1 MFERFSLYLF
11 VILYSQKNTYIYLWI
26 CNLSYLY
33 AVFYLLEGRLL
44 FIYSLHLGSFSVL
57 DIQTK
62 TKKQNDL
69 TTLICFFQDLVD
81 NLKFCF
87 FNFSGPDIFWAIFLV
102 SLRTLF
108 INLVMYVF
116 WMYSYMC
123 VCILIKIVLM
133 YLFKWSINSKQTL
146 LLQSGFQMCCYIS
159 LC

>member
-33 AVFYLLEGRLL
+33 PVFYLLEGRLL
-44 FIYSLHLGSFSVL
+44 FIYSLYLGSFSVL
-57 DIQTK
+57 EIQTK
-62 TKKQNDL
+62 TNKQN
-69 TTLICFFQDLVD
+69 
-81 NLKFCF
+81 NLLFSRF
-87 FNFSGPDIFWAIFLV
+87 SGQPQIQNFSGPDIFWAIFLV

-108 INLVMYVF
+108 INLLMYVF
-116 WMYSYMC
+116 WMYSDMC
-123 VCILIKIVLM
+123 VCILIKILLM